1 MKLILMLWCI
11 ESWKCWGQIR
21 PKNSTLYNFIHARV
35 PKRQKVHWILDF
47 GCLLTQQIAIKR
59 GKIVQLLMWLL
70 VTSLLKSKIK
80 DLKYGPKI
88 AFSSRSIEH
97 CVVVCLLYYILGCCF
112 AVCWKPSVLGE
123 TSITLHEFI
132 KGKMYRKPLF
142 PYPDYLEHAKISQLI

>member
-1 MKLILMLWCI
+1 MHWIVKMLRLI
-11 ESWKCWGQIR
+11 
-21 PKNSTLYNFIHARV
+21 PVKNVDFSMYVRV
-35 PKRQKVHWILDF
+35 TKRQKVHWILDF
-47 GCLLTQQIAIKR
+47 GCLLTLQIAIKR
-59 GKIVQLLMWLL
+59 GKIVQLLMWLF
-70 VTSLLKSKIK
+70 TSFLKSKIK

-132 KGKMYRKPLF
+132 KGKMYGKPLF